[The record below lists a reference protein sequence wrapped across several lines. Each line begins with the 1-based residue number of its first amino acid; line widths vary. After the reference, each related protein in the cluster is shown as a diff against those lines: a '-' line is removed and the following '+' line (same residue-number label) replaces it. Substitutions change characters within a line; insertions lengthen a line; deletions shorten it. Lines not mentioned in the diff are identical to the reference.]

1 MHLNWKK
8 WNDAFNLTKI
18 ELTNKGFEIKV
29 VLVGLDKFFEYC
41 KKNRLKNTGMTRFQF
56 IQQY

>member
-8 WNDAFNLTKI
+8 WNNAFNLIKI
-18 ELTNKGFEIKV
+18 VLTNEGFEIKL
-29 VLVGLDKFFEYC
+29 VLLGLDKFFEYC
-41 KKNRLKNTGMTRFQF
+41 KKNPLKNNGMTRFQF